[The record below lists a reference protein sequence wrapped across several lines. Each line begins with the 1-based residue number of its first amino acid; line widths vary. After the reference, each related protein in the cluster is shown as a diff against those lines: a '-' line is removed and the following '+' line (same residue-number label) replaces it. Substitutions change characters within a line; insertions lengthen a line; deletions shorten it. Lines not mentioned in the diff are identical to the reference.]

1 MSNVATWLRMQAL
14 EVGQDGTATATIV
27 LEGSDGGTW
36 QTWQRFSRENLE
48 TVTQAVEGALLLFA
62 DEMPTGRH
70 KVKLLALDQ
79 GEHQLGMLPLTVT
92 GKSSAASAASSE
104 ALGMQRAVSLAVQ
117 NFEAMSGGLRHE
129 LQRVQERNDELL
141 DSNITLL
148 SKFLEI
154 QTGMAELVQ
163 DRRREEK
170 REERI
175 GELWADVKPMVEVV
189 IGIVGDHVVQVYEQ
203 AKATKKA
210 KLGGAKPDGA
220 LPPSSSSSSSSSSPP
235 TTTPEGTTHDPPPE
249 PATAT
254 GGATADDP
262 RGKPI
267 VPAGPACAA
276 APAGSQGDAGS
287 GGEGPHVGPLCSGGP
302 PNPRLPPARQ
312 RRGKPTHDGP
322 AAGRAVDPP
331 SRARARKT
339 QPRSST
345 ARKAKTP

>member
-14 EVGQDGTATATIV
+14 EVGQDGSATVTIV

-36 QTWQRFSRENLE
+36 QTWQRFGRENLE
-48 TVTQAVEGALLLFA
+48 SVTQAVEGALMLFA

-79 GEHQLGMLPLTVT
+79 SEHQLGMLPLTVT

-154 QTGMAELVQ
+154 QTGMAELVT

-175 GELWADVKPMVEVV
+175 GELWTDIKPMVEVV

-203 AKATKKA
+203 AKTA
-210 KLGGAKPDGA
+210 KRIKPNGSPKPDG
-220 LPPSSSSSSSSSSPP
+220 SSSSSSSSEA
-235 TTTPEGTTHDPPPE
+235 THALGATPEGATHDAPPAA
-249 PATAT
+249 ATAT
-254 GGATADDP
+254 GGTPADHPGREPDLSP
-262 RGKPI
+262 GS
-267 VPAGPACAA
+267 ACAA
-276 APAGSQGDAGS
+276 APPGDPIDVPPGSA
-287 GGEGPHVGPLCSGGP
+287 GP
-302 PNPRLPPARQ
+302 PERSVRRRSRPDPELPPVRKG
-312 RRGKPTHDGP
+312 RGSSPNVDP
-322 AAGRAVDPP
+322 AAGRAVAPP
-331 SRARARKT
+331 SRARARKK

-345 ARKAKTP
+345 ARKDKHP